1 MIATL
6 SKSDHSKL
14 SRKVQ
19 IEKRLL
25 EALNHRDLHV
35 MFLPQQDV
43 KTGA

>member
-14 SRKVQ
+14 ARKIQ

-25 EALNHRDLHV
+25 EALNHHDLHV
-35 MFLPQQDV
+35 MYLPQQDV
-43 KTGA
+43 ETGK